1 MSHLANLFY
10 LFALVRDFV
19 RSSLIIHEL
28 QHWIT
33 ISKSS
38 LECALGI
45 MFFSTWR
52 LLHFDEILLQR
63 GLKTFFLFLLLEESR
78 AIYFNLPTTW
88 GRKKSVHK
96 RREKRVFVAMTT
108 PLWVHPLSFGT
119 EPGGEKKID
128 FVVRARFARM
138 GEVYRLPTNLGSR
151 FTGIKNSPAVFVI
164 Q

>member
-45 MFFSTWR
+45 MFF
-52 LLHFDEILLQR
+52 
-63 GLKTFFLFLLLEESR
+63 LLEDFFTLTKSSSSEDWKLFSSFCSLKSLEQYIL
-78 AIYFNLPTTW
+78 IYRQHE
-88 GRKKSVHK
+88 GGKKVCT
-96 RREKRVFVAMTT
+96 RGERKRVFVAMTT

-128 FVVRARFARM
+128 FVVRARFARL
-138 GEVYRLPTNLGSR
+138 GEVYCLPTNLGSR